1 MSAKYNRVNT
11 GLDNVFSSRISLMR
25 FEEDGSC
32 MNLKMVAQLMLG
44 GSSSNSRIDDI
55 TKTAG
60 LYLTTLKLT
69 GYIVA
74 GPKEPRGTF
83 TTGYVDNISHYSTM
97 RRWTK

>member
-44 GSSSNSRIDDI
+44 GSSSNSR
-55 TKTAG
+55 
-60 LYLTTLKLT
+60 
-69 GYIVA
+69 
-74 GPKEPRGTF
+74 
-83 TTGYVDNISHYSTM
+83 H
-97 RRWTK
+97 